1 MKKLIIGVMALML
14 ILTGCSSNAK
24 PEDTVDTFFT
34 AVKGFDLEKAAK
46 TLSPEAI
53 DELKEKFNEVSEYLI
68 ENGDG
73 EDVEAID
80 YTSLEGF
87 TESPAV
93 IQGYLLGKLEYKV
106 GEATITGDNK
116 ELATVVVNVS
126 YIDAGEVF
134 TNTFGEMFGRIIGMA
149 FTGEEPSKTEIL
161 EIALK
166 VFNEQAEAYE
176 AAKVS
181 KDITLNLTKIEDKWF
196 IDELDE
202 ETINVLLFG
211 IQDAFDSW
219 GDGLFGNS
227 DLDND
232 EDNSRAIS
240 IKAIT
245 NSGINNYTVFEENIH
260 TVDEL
265 FKKLEEENWFS
276 IQLDSTDKGLKLKSL
291 DGEKEE
297 SGFQWFVETDLTY
310 DGGEIFIDTM
320 PFDESITV
328 ELKKL
333 DK

>member
-53 DELKEKFNEVSEYLI
+53 DELEEKLNEVSEDLI
-68 ENGDG
+68 EDEDEDG
-73 EDVEAID
+73 EDVEDID

-87 TESPAV
+87 TEAKAV
-93 IQGYLLGKLEYKV
+93 VQGYLGKLEYKV
-106 GEATITGDNK
+106 GEATIAGDNK

-126 YIDAGEVF
+126 YVDAGEVF
-134 TNTFGEMFGRIIGMA
+134 TNTFREMFGRTLGMA
-149 FTGEEPSKTEIL
+149 FTGEELSETEIS

-202 ETINVLLFG
+202 EAINVLLFG

-219 GDGLFGNS
+219 GDGLFVGC
-227 DLDND
+227 DFGED
-232 EDNSRAIS
+232 E
-240 IKAIT
+240 
-245 NSGINNYTVFEENIH
+245 
-260 TVDEL
+260 
-265 FKKLEEENWFS
+265 
-276 IQLDSTDKGLKLKSL
+276 
-291 DGEKEE
+291 
-297 SGFQWFVETDLTY
+297 
-310 DGGEIFIDTM
+310 
-320 PFDESITV
+320 
-328 ELKKL
+328 
-333 DK
+333 

>member
-24 PEDTVDTFFT
+24 PEDIVDTFFT

-53 DELKEKFNEVSEYLI
+53 DELEEKFNEVSKDLVED
-68 ENGDG
+68 EDG
-73 EDVEAID
+73 EDVEDID

-87 TESPAV
+87 TEAKAV
-93 IQGYLLGKLEYKV
+93 IQGYLGKLEYKV

-126 YIDAGEVF
+126 YVDAGEVF

-149 FTGEEPSKTEIL
+149 FTGQEPSETEIS
-161 EIALK
+161 EIALEI
-166 VFNEQAEAYE
+166 FNEQAEEYKE
-176 AAKVS
+176 ARAS

-202 ETINVLLFG
+202 ETVNVLLFG

-232 EDNSRAIS
+232 EDNSRTIS

-245 NSGINNYTVFEENIH
+245 NSGTTNYIVFEENIH